1 MDLRKL
7 GEILEKM
14 YAGAQ
19 KGEKVTMIHLFGIKF
34 ADLISENGY
43 KPLEVVKAA
52 GINASYATEVSKGIN
67 LAKYV
72 KIK

>member
-1 MDLRKL
+1 MELKKL

-14 YAGAQ
+14 YDEAK

-52 GINASYATEVSKGIN
+52 GINASYATEVNKGMN

-72 KIK
+72 KVK